1 MENKLLIS
9 LTDVSK
15 SFPGVKAL
23 DKVKL
28 DVKCGEVHA
37 LIGENGAGKSTL
49 MKILTGVIK
58 KDEGTIVYKNQ
69 IIDIKN
75 PLEAQELGISII
87 YQEFNL
93 MPHLT
98 VAQNIFI
105 GKEPRKIIPF
115 ILDDNLMVQKV
126 RDILSSLNL
135 NNIHPNDRVV
145 DLSVAQQQ
153 MVEIAKAV
161 SFNSDLLI
169 MDEPTSAL
177 TKNEINELFLII
189 ARLKE
194 RGVGI
199 VYISH
204 RLEEL
209 DLIADRVTVMRDGKY
224 IRTMDYQNTNIDE
237 IVHLMVGRNVTERF
251 PERKSLIG
259 DNVLQ
264 VKNLNRKGVLFD
276 INLSL
281 NKGEILGV
289 AGLMGAGRTELA
301 RAVFGADQIDSG
313 DIYLNGHLVKI
324 STPANAIKN
333 GIGYLSEDRK
343 KYGLALELSVKD
355 NTIMASIP
363 EFQNRLTFLNE
374 KRILSVVQRYIRE
387 LSVKTPSINQKAV
400 NLSGGNQQ
408 KIIIARWLATNTDIL
423 IFDEPTRG
431 IDVGAK
437 YEIYELMNEL
447 VAGGKSIIL
456 ISSELPEILGMCDRV
471 VVMYEGRIT
480 GVLLRSE
487 VTQERIM
494 NFATGRN

>member
-237 IVHLMVGRNVTERF
+237 IVHFMVGRNVTERF